1 MPADSTGRPDC
12 LMVFYRAA
20 LPDGMT
26 IIIVGGGRVGLR
38 TARTLKEEGYGVV
51 IVEKDPE
58 KVTRIQDEGF
68 RVIEGDGA
76 DEGVLEQAGIETAE
90 AIAGLTPDIN
100 VNFAACMIGKE
111 YGCRTVLRLDE
122 DYREEIYHK
131 YAEDVDEVIYPERLG
146 AAGAKTALL
155 GGNFNL
161 IADLTERLQLL
172 SVTIPEGAPVIGGSV
187 NELSFDDARIYA
199 HGRDHEPLTIPL
211 PGTRFEAGDRV
222 AIIAE
227 REATD
232 RVRMAIIGEEA
243 ATGDGGAESEPDG
256 EASAGEVR
264 ADTE

>member
-1 MPADSTGRPDC
+1 
-12 LMVFYRAA
+12 
-20 LPDGMT
+20 MT

-38 TARTLKEEGYGVV
+38 TARTLAEEGYGVV
-51 IVEKDPE
+51 IVELDPE

-68 RVIEGDGA
+68 RVIQGDGA
-76 DEGVLEQAGIETAE
+76 DENVLEQAGIETAE

-100 VNFAACMIGKE
+100 VNFAACMIGTE

-172 SVTIPEGAPVIGGSV
+172 SVTIPPDAPVIGGSV
-187 NELSFDDARIYA
+187 NELHFDDARIYA
-199 HGRDHEPLTIPL
+199 HGREHEPLTIPL
-211 PGTRFEAGDRV
+211 PGTRFEANDRV

-227 REATD
+227 RGATD
-232 RVRMAIIGEEA
+232 RVRSEIIGKEEGSD
-243 ATGDGGAESEPDG
+243 GDDQDQNGDTPSG
-256 EASAGEVR
+256 EEVR